1 MLRKTVAGSTI
12 GAIVIVLS
20 QVLGVV
26 SVAAGSQTTTLSFS
40 GSAPAQSLVSVDGG
54 YGDVFSASA
63 AVSAGL
69 DWQSADQVAAT
80 YTGDN
85 LRQGSQLDLADTL
98 NPGSGTLAVNYEVK
112 GNLSVATFDQSLTD
126 SFPCALPLAGDAANT
141 CSDSTSIPLDSIPVA
156 SSGVASIQVALS
168 LDVATLVTAGGST
181 RDSVR
186 KAAVA
191 GGVAIADA
199 PLSFNGPTPAQVADP
214 IGIAC
219 TQPAGSHLLYT
230 LTSSQTVGN
239 ITMVTTV
246 GLTASLVVDPLIG
259 PKFTLFSGPVSPSI
273 AGNPAVFNLAM
284 AASDQGLD
292 LGAVLPDQTPPIVNA
307 GGPYNGVEGS
317 PLTFDGSGSSDKC
330 GPPTLAW
337 TFGDGS
343 SASGTHPIHTY
354 AEEGTYAVSL
364 TATNITGLSSSTSFN
379 VVVAD
384 AALSATGRTIIS
396 TQTFSGTVASFT
408 DADPAG
414 VVADYSAT
422 ISWGDGATS
431 PGIVAAGGSSF
442 IVTGSHTYAASAL
455 GPQTITVKVCDAG
468 GSCATAISQALVFTY
483 TTGGSF
489 VVGDVSAGKLTPG
502 AIGAGNAITFWG
514 AQWPTIDKLS
524 GGSPPSAFKG
534 FSDNPVTPTCGI
546 PWSAA
551 PGNSS
556 PPALGVP
563 TYTAMIVASSIS
575 MGGPL
580 STGDTLHIV
589 IVRTDPGYAPNSGHA
604 GTGVIVG
611 VLC

>member
-12 GAIVIVLS
+12 GAIVLMLS
-20 QVLGVV
+20 QVLGMVN
-26 SVAAGSQTTTLSFS
+26 VAAATQTANLSFS
-40 GSAPAQSLVSVDGG
+40 GSAPAQSLVTVDGG
-54 YGDVFSASA
+54 FGTIFSASA
-63 AVSAGL
+63 AVSAGV
-69 DWQSADQVAAT
+69 DWQSADQVAAA
-80 YTGDN
+80 YTDDN

-98 NPGSGTLAVNYEVK
+98 TPGSGTLAVNYEVK

-141 CSDSTSIPLDSIPVA
+141 CSDSTSIGLDNVTLA

-168 LDVATLVTAGGST
+168 LDVTSVVTAGGSA
-181 RDSVR
+181 RSSVR

-191 GGVAIADA
+191 GGVGIANA
-199 PLSFNGPTPAQVADP
+199 PLSFTGPTPSQVADP

-230 LTSSQTVGN
+230 LTSSQTAGS

-246 GLTASLVVDPLIG
+246 GLVASLVVSPLIG
-259 PKFTLFSGPVSPSI
+259 PDFTLFSGAVSPSI
-273 AGNPAVFNLAM
+273 SSDPTVFNLAM
-284 AASDQGLD
+284 TASDQGVD
-292 LGAVLPDQTPPIVNA
+292 LGAILPDETPPVVSA
-307 GGPYNGVEGS
+307 GGPYNGVEGTS
-317 PLTFDGSGSSDKC
+317 LSFDGSGSSDKC
-330 GPPTLAW
+330 GPPALVW

-354 AEEGTYAVSL
+354 GEEGTYAASL
-364 TATNITGLSSSTSFN
+364 TATNVTGLSSSTSFN
-379 VVVAD
+379 VVVSD
-384 AALSATGRTIIS
+384 AALSAAGRTIIS
-396 TQTFSGTVASFT
+396 TQTFSGAVASFT

-414 VVADYSAT
+414 VVADYAAT

-431 PGIVAAGGSSF
+431 PGIVTSGGSSF
-442 IVTGSHTYAASAL
+442 TVTGSHTFASSAL

-468 GSCATAISQALVFTY
+468 GSCATAISQALIFTY
-483 TTGGSF
+483 TAGGSF
-489 VVGDVSAGKLTPG
+489 VVGDSSAGKLTLG
-502 AIGAGNAITFWG
+502 TIGTGNAITFWG
-514 AQWPTIDKLS
+514 AQWAKANNLS
-524 GGSPPSAFKG
+524 GGSAPSAFKG
-534 FSDNPVTPTCGI
+534 FSDNPVTPTCGT

-556 PPALGVP
+556 PPPAAVP

-575 MGGPL
+575 KGGPQ

-589 IVRTDPGYAPNSGHA
+589 IVRTDPGYAPNPGHA

>member
-1 MLRKTVAGSTI
+1 MLRKTDAGSTI
-12 GAIVIVLS
+12 GARVLVLS

-26 SVAAGSQTTTLSFS
+26 NVAAASQTATLSFS

-54 YGDVFSASA
+54 YGDIFSASA

-98 NPGSGTLAVNYEVK
+98 NPGSGTIAVHYEVK

-141 CSDSTSIPLDSIPVA
+141 CSHSTSIPLDSIPVA
-156 SSGVASIQVALS
+156 SVGVGSINVALS
-168 LDVATLVTAGGST
+168 LDVSTLVTAGGST

-186 KAAVA
+186 KAGVA
-191 GGVAIADA
+191 GGVGIADA
-199 PLSFNGPTPAQVADP
+199 PLSFSGPTPAQLADP

-219 TQPAGSHLLYT
+219 TQPAGAHLLYSFT
-230 LTSSQTVGN
+230 GNQTAGT

-246 GLTASLVVDPLIG
+246 GLLATLVVSPPLL
-259 PKFTLFSGPVSPSI
+259 PDFTLFSGPVSPSI
-273 AGNPAVFNLAM
+273 SGNPTVFKLAM
-284 AASDQGLD
+284 AASDQGVD
-292 LGAVLPDQTPPIVNA
+292 LGAILPDVTPPIVNA

-330 GPPTLAW
+330 GPPSLAW

-343 SASGTHPIHTY
+343 SAVGAHPMHTY

-396 TQTFSGTVASFT
+396 TRTFSGTVASFT

-414 VVADYSAT
+414 VVSDYSAT

-442 IVTGSHTYAASAL
+442 IVGASHTYAASAL
-455 GPQTITVKVCDAG
+455 GPQTITVKVCDVG

-483 TTGGSF
+483 TAGGSF
-489 VVGDVSAGKLTPG
+489 VVGDLSAGTLTPG
-502 AIGAGNAITFWG
+502 AIGAGNAGTFWG
-514 AQWPTIDKLS
+514 AQWAKINSLS
-524 GGSPPSAFKG
+524 GGSAPSAFKG

-546 PWSAA
+546 PWSAD
-551 PGNSS
+551 PGNSAP
-556 PPALGVP
+556 PPAGVP

-575 MGGPL
+575 KGGLL

-589 IVRTDPGYAPNSGHA
+589 IVRTDPGYAPNPGHA